1 MNTGDST
8 RYAYLDK
15 YSEDYPK
22 REYLYDAYDE
32 QDLADGNLLALP
44 EVLPVQE
51 CLRCGNRFPGGLERC
66 TACGLHVK
74 LNQHQPDASLPWHG
88 YNRGVIVCQ
97 TCGFTNSDYLARKNR
112 IQKCDQCGKTV
123 YIPSGLY
130 NRHTARP
137 VRYKHKRR
145 LPNPLFEL
153 FDIIGSVWTN
163 FMRSP
168 AKWPILLGSILV
180 ALIGLVGVIVYK
192 QEANK
197 PKPVTPPVIVY
208 YNQVL
213 SYESR
218 LTNALDTFNQDSG
231 GGGLVQKG
239 DYDKWSLKSL
249 DQANSGRFIRNAK
262 ILLDTIEGII
272 PSVNG
277 MTAVPDEAQD
287 FHQKFLKT
295 LTDNQVFYARLKDGV
310 QGARPDLWNSAFDI
324 QDQLKADFK
333 AQVQAFE
340 VLQQLEL
347 SLTHAS

>member
-8 RYAYLDK
+8 SYAYLDK
-15 YSEDYPK
+15 HNQ
-22 REYLYDAYDE
+22 EYLYDAYDE
-32 QDLADGNLLALP
+32 QDLAEDDLLALP

-74 LNQHQPDASLPWHG
+74 VNQHQHDASLPWRG
-88 YNRGVIVCQ
+88 YDRGVIVCQ
-97 TCGFTNSDYLARKNR
+97 TCGFTNSDYLARKNK

-130 NRHTARP
+130 NRHTARS

-153 FDIIGSVWTN
+153 FDIIGAGWTN

-168 AKWPILLGSILV
+168 TRWPILLGAILV
-180 ALIGLVGVIVYK
+180 ALIGLVGVVVYK

-197 PKPVTPPVIVY
+197 PKKITPPVITY
-208 YNQVL
+208 YSQVL
-213 SYESR
+213 PYERR

-231 GGGLVQKG
+231 GGGKVQKG

-249 DQANSGRFIRNAK
+249 DQANSSRFGRNAK
-262 ILLDTIEGII
+262 ILLDTIEEII

-277 MTAVPDEAQD
+277 MTDVPEDALD
-287 FHQKFLKT
+287 FHRKFLKT
-295 LTDNQVFYARLKDGV
+295 LTDYQIFYARLKDGI

-324 QDQLKADFK
+324 QDELKADDK
-333 AQVQAFE
+333 AQVQAFDE
-340 VLQQLEL
+340 LQQLQL
-347 SLTHAS
+347 SLAHAS